1 MREVVVQ
8 IPTLETEQNIEI
20 DVQINGK
27 KRRMKYR
34 VEIVEWDTEE
44 GKEVDKVSRR
54 GLTFRDV
61 SPAKLT
67 RHATCERGLPAA
79 HEPADRYHEWSPGA
93 AVERHVVTC

>member
-34 VEIVEWDTEE
+34 VEIVEWDTED
-44 GKEVDKVSRR
+44 GKVVDKVSTIRR
-54 GLTFRDV
+54 VVKEHEKDWELIQIGTPTEANIPIMFRKKKKEV
-61 SPAKLT
+61 LAE
-67 RHATCERGLPAA
+67 AEAI
-79 HEPADRYHEWSPGA
+79 
-93 AVERHVVTC
+93 V

>member
-44 GKEVDKVSRR
+44 GKEVDKVSTIRR
-54 GLTFRDV
+54 VVKEHEKDWELIQIGSPTENNIPIMFRKKKDV
-61 SPAKLT
+61 P
-67 RHATCERGLPAA
+67 
-79 HEPADRYHEWSPGA
+79 
-93 AVERHVVTC
+93 VEA

>member
-34 VEIVEWDTEE
+34 VEIVEWDTEDGE
-44 GKEVDKVSRR
+44 IVDKVSTIRR
-54 GLTFRDV
+54 VVKEHEKDWELIQIGTPTEANIPIMFRKKKKEV
-61 SPAKLT
+61 LEEA
-67 RHATCERGLPAA
+67 R
-79 HEPADRYHEWSPGA
+79 
-93 AVERHVVTC
+93 VI

>member
-44 GKEVDKVSRR
+44 GKEVDKVSTIRR
-54 GLTFRDV
+54 VVKEHEKDWELIQIGSPTENNIPIMFRKKKEV
-61 SPAKLT
+61 P
-67 RHATCERGLPAA
+67 
-79 HEPADRYHEWSPGA
+79 
-93 AVERHVVTC
+93 VEA

>member
-34 VEIVEWDTEE
+34 VEIVEWDTEDGE
-44 GKEVDKVSRR
+44 IVDKVSTIRR
-54 GLTFRDV
+54 VVKEHEKDWELIQIGTPTEANIPIMFRKKKKEV
-61 SPAKLT
+61 LQ
-67 RHATCERGLPAA
+67 E
-79 HEPADRYHEWSPGA
+79 E
-93 AVERHVVTC
+93 AVV

>member
-34 VEIVEWDTEE
+34 VEIVEWDTEDGE
-44 GKEVDKVSRR
+44 VVDKVSTIRR
-54 GLTFRDV
+54 VVKEHEKDWELIQIGTPTEANIPIMFR
-61 SPAKLT
+61 KKK
-67 RHATCERGLPAA
+67 
-79 HEPADRYHEWSPGA
+79 
-93 AVERHVVTC
+93 AVMEEAEAV